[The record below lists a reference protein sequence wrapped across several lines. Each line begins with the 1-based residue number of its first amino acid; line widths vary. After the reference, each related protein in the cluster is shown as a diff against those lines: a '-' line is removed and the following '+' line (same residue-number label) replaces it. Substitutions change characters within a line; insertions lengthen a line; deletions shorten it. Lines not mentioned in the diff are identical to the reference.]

1 MAFFVILLR
10 SDIAFGSYIYLR
22 QVIFTFGEFWHSLRG
37 AIDFVAIA
45 ITRRRCSS
53 RSVSEHAIVIYYRR
67 RLFLIVLPK
76 VFLSGHRRRYPFGIA
91 SPLRF

>member
-10 SDIAFGSYIYLR
+10 SDIAFGSYICLW
-22 QVIFTFGEFWHSLRG
+22 QVIFTFGEFWNSLRG
-37 AIDFVAIA
+37 AIEFVATA

-53 RSVSEHAIVIYYRR
+53 RSVFEYTIAIYYRR
-67 RLFLIVLPK
+67 RLFLTVLPK
-76 VFLSGHRRRYPFGIA
+76 VFLSGRKRRYPFGIA